1 VKTTQRI
8 DRLGNPAR
16 TPSLFRRIGAFTLPE
31 VLLSIS
37 VIGVMFVSLY
47 TGITMGFGIIS
58 MARENLRATQ
68 IMTDRMEEMRLY
80 TWTQVT
86 SFGSSTSYIPSS
98 FIEPFFPTSSS
109 SSSFTTNQA
118 GINFYGTLSVVVP
131 SITES
136 YSNDLRVV
144 TVTLNWTNGSVP
156 RTRSMSTMVSQYGM
170 QNYIY

>member
-1 VKTTQRI
+1 MLTTSQA
-8 DRLGNPAR
+8 GHAR
-16 TPSLFRRIGAFTLPE
+16 FDAARRRQGVVAFTLPE
-31 VLLSIS
+31 VLICIA

-47 TGITMGFGIIS
+47 TGITTGFGIIS

-98 FIEPFFPTSSS
+98 FIEPFFPTSSG
-109 SSSFTTNQA
+109 SSSFSTNTA
-118 GINFYGTLSVVVP
+118 GFNYYGFLSVKTP
-131 SITES
+131 AITES
-136 YSNDLRVV
+136 YSNDLREVVV
-144 TVTLNWTNGSVP
+144 TINWTNGSVP
-156 RTRSMSTMVSQYGM
+156 RTRSMSTFVSQYGM